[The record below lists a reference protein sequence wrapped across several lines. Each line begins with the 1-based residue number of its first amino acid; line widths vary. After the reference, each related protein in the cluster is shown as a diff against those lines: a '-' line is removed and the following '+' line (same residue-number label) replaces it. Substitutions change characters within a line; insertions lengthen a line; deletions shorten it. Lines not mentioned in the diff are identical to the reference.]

1 MTIVFSKYRA
11 WVSEASNGHT
21 GALMLESKCS
31 GTSILW
37 QILLMF
43 ANESRKPDVS
53 RNHLMATESKEFMNS

>member
-1 MTIVFSKYRA
+1 
-11 WVSEASNGHT
+11 
-21 GALMLESKCS
+21 MLETKCS

-53 RNHLMATESKEFMNS
+53 RNHLMATACCGMGGMKGGETP